1 MLCICATFRRRKKK
15 KTLIL
20 SDGVCFSVTDQN
32 LSKSSKNRL
41 SYILMQFTTNIK
53 AIKRRLYD
61 ADPLGG
67 KKNLFFATQCRK
79 TKSNPCFRLY
89 PCKNHYFAHRNL

>member
-1 MLCICATFRRRKKK
+1 VQLLEEKEEN
-15 KTLIL
+15 LIL
-20 SDGVCFSVTDQN
+20 SDGVCFSVTDRN

-61 ADPLGG
+61 AVFSYPSVRYLGG
-67 KKNLFFATQCRK
+67 RNFFFLYDVEKLNLTIALAFAYI
-79 TKSNPCFRLY
+79 L
-89 PCKNHYFAHRNL
+89 

>member
-1 MLCICATFRRRKKK
+1 MLCNSATFRRRKKK

-61 ADPLGG
+61 AGLFVSFCSISWW
-67 KKNLFFATQCRK
+67 KKKFFSLHDVEKLNLTIALAFAYI
-79 TKSNPCFRLY
+79 P
-89 PCKNHYFAHRNL
+89 

>member
-1 MLCICATFRRRKKK
+1 M
-15 KTLIL
+15 
-20 SDGVCFSVTDQN
+20 TDQN

-61 ADPLGG
+61 ADLLGG
-67 KKNLFFATQCRK
+67 KKN
-79 TKSNPCFRLY
+79 
-89 PCKNHYFAHRNL
+89 YFLLHDVEKLNLTLISV